1 MTDEEIFAILR
12 SNVLEALPDTDA
24 ADIVPGADLQDL
36 GANSLDRVDILAA
49 TLDTLGL
56 DGQASKFAGIT
67 DLDHL
72 TQSLLAAG
80 GWA

>member
-1 MTDEEIFAILR
+1 MTAEEIFAILR
-12 SNVLEALPDTDA
+12 SNVLEILPDTDA
-24 ADIVPGADLQDL
+24 DTIVPGADLGDL
-36 GANSLDRVDILAA
+36 GANSLDRVDILAG

-67 DLDHL
+67 ELGTL
-72 TQSLLAAG
+72 TKSLLSAG